1 MIQHNCV
8 VRKVEQVA
16 PNIFALTFVS
26 HPIAMGVSPGQFV
39 NIKPDAGVEPMLRRP
54 FSVYFVDGDE
64 LKIIFNVIGKGTAA
78 LRWKKPGETIDV
90 LGPLGVPF
98 GLDAVEFDTAILV
111 GGGLGVAPLPLT
123 TRSLKQ
129 AGKKIV
135 TYIGARTASM
145 VTPQYLD
152 NVRVATDDGSKGYQ
166 GNVVELL
173 TRELEGVAGA
183 RLKIFACGPT
193 AMLKALQKLVVE
205 RHIRCEASL
214 EGPMGCGFGICQGCP
229 VELVGGEKKYALMC
243 KDGPTF
249 DITKVRL

>member
-8 VRKVEQVA
+8 VRNVEQVA
-16 PNIFALTFVS
+16 PNIFVLTFVS
-26 HPIAMGVSPGQFV
+26 HPIATGVSPGQFV
-39 NIKPDAGVEPMLRRP
+39 NLKPDAGVDPMLRRP
-54 FSVYFVDGDE
+54 FSVYVVDGDE
-64 LKIIFNVIGKGTAA
+64 VKIIFNVIGKGTAA
-78 LRWKKPGETIDV
+78 LRWKKPDETIDV
-90 LGPLGVPF
+90 LGPLGIPF
-98 GLDAVEFDTAILV
+98 GLNPDEFDTAVLV

-123 TRSLKQ
+123 TRTLKQ
-129 AGKKIV
+129 ERKTV
-135 TYIGARTASM
+135 LTYLGARTASM
-145 VTPQYLD
+145 VTPHHLD
-152 NVRVATDDGSKGYQ
+152 NVRVATDDGSQGFH
-166 GNVVELL
+166 GNVVDLLSKEL
-173 TRELEGVAGA
+173 GGMDIS

-205 RHIRCEASL
+205 RGIRCEASL